1 MIYRFFNW
9 LRKALMPSIF
19 DEIGKTGKI
28 YGRMIL
34 PKYVKWTEFMKCI
47 LFYYGKSYNHLKHVK
62 RVKKCERLQFRT
74 GLPNKNA

>member
-1 MIYRFFNW
+1 
-9 LRKALMPSIF
+9 MPSIF

-34 PKYVKWTEFMKCI
+34 PKYVKWAEFMKCI

-62 RVKKCERLQFRT
+62 RVKRCERLQFRT
-74 GLPNKNA
+74 GLPNKNE